1 MTPSARPR
9 SWGTIAVF
17 LFAWLVLSWPWLSG
31 AVTIPYDA
39 KALFQAQLQFIA
51 NAYHEGQ
58 SPFWAPNVFGGIPQ
72 VADPQSLIFSPMAL
86 LALVARNPSFRALD
100 TIMLALL
107 ALGGI
112 SVLMLFRDRGW
123 HPAGGIVAAMAYA
136 FGASAAW
143 RIQHIGQIESF
154 AFFAVALWLL
164 ARALDRSSRAYGLA
178 AGIAAGLMM
187 VEPNQVAFLAT
198 LLLAGLVVDHWLS
211 QPSLDRAVRK
221 SGLPL
226 LVAAATALVI
236 IAIPVL
242 LTFLF
247 AVSSD
252 RAEIVFSEAARGSL
266 HPASL
271 LTMMV
276 ADLFGAGSPTVDYW
290 GPYSYP
296 WDPNEMTLS
305 QNMGEVY
312 VGALP
317 ILVVVTFGIARGLG
331 WAREIRFFTIATIAL
346 IVYALGHYT
355 PAFRVLF
362 EVLPGVSA
370 FRRPAD
376 ATFLI
381 GGMTSVLAG
390 YLVHRFASG
399 TVPPLRARH
408 AILAVALL
416 MGGFAAAVMVAVG
429 AGQFDAA
436 VTPVA
441 EAAAWIAAAGLVLGA
456 LSHLRAKPAFASVAV
471 IAPLMIADLARN
483 NGPNESTALPPA
495 RYDILDPDTKNET
508 ICLLKRLLHQPLP
521 SARRDR
527 VELVGVGFEWPN
539 VGLIH
544 GFEHTLGY
552 NPLRLANFSEATGAR
567 DHVAGHDQ
575 RIFAPLFPSYHS
587 LLADML
593 GLRYIVSSVPIDR
606 VDGTLM
612 PGDLEL
618 IARTRSGFVYEN
630 PRALPR
636 VLFAP
641 NWLEAD
647 FEQLLQDGQ
656 WPQFDPTH
664 TVLLE
669 AAPDRPPP
677 AGGECDEPVVFL
689 TRYQNTVVDVEVVA
703 TCGGFVVLNDVWHPW
718 WSVTVNGEPA
728 EILKANVLFR
738 AVQIP
743 AGHHKLRFEFNA
755 IAGAVAEIGEKI
767 GETLLGSEN

>member
-1 MTPSARPR
+1 MAPSTRPR
-9 SWGTIAVF
+9 SWATIAVF
-17 LFAWLVLSWPWLSG
+17 LVAWLVLSWPWLSG

-39 KALFQAQLQFIA
+39 KALFQAQLQFLA
-51 NAYHEGQ
+51 NAFHEGQ
-58 SPFWAPNVFGGIPQ
+58 SPFWAPHVFGGIPQ

-100 TIMLALL
+100 ALMLALL

-112 SVLMLFRDRGW
+112 AVLMLFRDRGW
-123 HPAGGIVAAMAYA
+123 HAAGAIVAAMAYA

-154 AFFAVALWLL
+154 AFFAVALWLT
-164 ARALDRSSRAYGLA
+164 ARALDRSSLAYGLT
-178 AGIAAGLMM
+178 AGIAAGLMI

-198 LLLAGLVVDHWLS
+198 LLLAGFVFDHWLS
-211 QPSLDRAVRK
+211 QPTLDQAVRK

-226 LVAAATALVI
+226 VIAAVATLVI
-236 IAIPVL
+236 AAIPVL
-242 LTFLF
+242 LTSLF
-247 AVSSD
+247 ALSSD
-252 RAEIVFSEAARGSL
+252 RAEIGFSEAARGSL

-271 LTMMV
+271 LTMII

-290 GPYSYP
+290 GPHSQP
-296 WDPNEMTLS
+296 WDPDEMTLS

-317 ILVVVTFGIARGLG
+317 ILVVLTLGIARGLA
-331 WAREIRFFTIATIAL
+331 WAREIRFFTIATIVL
-346 IVYALGHYT
+346 IVYALGRYT
-355 PAFRVLF
+355 PAFRLLF
-362 EVLPGVSA
+362 ELLPGVSA

-381 GGMTSVLAG
+381 GGVTSVLAG
-390 YLVHRFASG
+390 YLVHRFVSG
-399 TVPPLRARH
+399 TVPALRAWH
-408 AILAVALL
+408 TVVAVALL
-416 MGGFAAAVMVAVG
+416 IGCFAAALAVAVTVG
-429 AGQFDAA
+429 RLSAA
-436 VTPVA
+436 VVPVT
-441 EAAAWIAAAGLVLGA
+441 EAAAWVAAAGLVLGV
-456 LSHLRAKPAFASVAV
+456 LSHLRTRPAFASVAV
-471 IAPLMIADLARN
+471 IAPLMMADLARN

-495 RYDILDPDTKNET
+495 RYDILDRDTKNET

-552 NPLRLANFSEATGAR
+552 NPLRLAEFAEATGAR
-567 DHVAGHDQ
+567 DHIAGPDQ
-575 RIFAPLFPSYHS
+575 RSFTPLFPSYYS

-606 VDGTLM
+606 VDGSLM

-647 FEQLLQDGQ
+647 FAKLIEDGQ
-656 WPQFDPTH
+656 WPQFDPTQ

-669 AAPDRPPP
+669 APPDRPPP
-677 AGGECDEPVVFL
+677 PGAECDEPVVFM
-689 TRYQNTVVDVEVVA
+689 TRYQNTLVEIEVISA
-703 TCGGFVVLNDVWHPW
+703 CGGFVVLNDVWHPW
-718 WSVTVNGEPA
+718 WSATVDGEPA
-728 EILKANVLFR
+728 DILKANVLFR
-738 AVQIP
+738 AVQVP
-743 AGHHKLRFEFNA
+743 PGHHKVRFEFHA
-755 IAGAVAEIGEKI
+755 IAGAVVELGEKI

>member
-1 MTPSARPR
+1 MGPTSR
-9 SWGTIAVF
+9 SWGTVSVF
-17 LFAWLVLSWPWLSG
+17 LLAWLVLSWPWLSG

-51 NAYHEGQ
+51 NAFHEGQ
-58 SPFWAPNVFGGIPQ
+58 SPFWAPHVFGGIPQ

-100 TIMLALL
+100 ALMLTLL

-112 SVLMLFRDRGW
+112 AILMFFRDRGW

-143 RIQHIGQIESF
+143 RIQHIGQIESY

-164 ARALDRSSRAYGLA
+164 ARALARSSRGYGLA

-187 VEPNQVAFLAT
+187 VEPNQVAFLGA
-198 LLLAGLVVDHWLS
+198 LLLVGFVLDHWLA
-211 QPSLDRAVRK
+211 QPALDQGVRK

-226 LVAAATALVI
+226 LITAVAALAIV
-236 IAIPVL
+236 AIPVL
-242 LTFLF
+242 LTYLF
-247 AVSSD
+247 ALSSD

-271 LTMMV
+271 LTLLI

-317 ILVVVTFGIARGLG
+317 ILAVLIFGIARGLA
-331 WAREIRFFTIATIAL
+331 WARDVRFFTLATIAL

-355 PAFRVLF
+355 PIFRVLF
-362 EVLPGVSA
+362 DLLPGVSA

-390 YLVHRFASG
+390 YLVHRFVAG

-408 AILAVALL
+408 VILAAVLVAGAFASALAVAV
-416 MGGFAAAVMVAVG
+416 AAG
-429 AGQFDAA
+429 RLDAA
-436 VTPVA
+436 VIPVA
-441 EAAAWIAAAGLVLGA
+441 EAAGWIAAAALVLGLLA
-456 LSHLRAKPAFASVAV
+456 HLRARSAFASVAI

-483 NGPNESTALPPA
+483 NGPNESTASPPG
-495 RYDILDPDTKNET
+495 RYDILDPATKNET
-508 ICLLKRLLHQPLP
+508 ICLLKRLLQQPLP

-539 VGLIH
+539 LGLIH

-552 NPLRLANFSEATGAR
+552 NPLRLAEFAEATGAR
-567 DHVAGHDQ
+567 DHIAGPDQ
-575 RIFAPLFPSYHS
+575 RIFTPLFPSYHS

-641 NWLEAD
+641 NWMEAD
-647 FEQLLQDGQ
+647 FEQLIRDGQ
-656 WPQFDPTH
+656 WPQFDPTQ

-669 AAPDRPPP
+669 APPDVPP
-677 AGGECDEPVVFL
+677 AGGECDEPVVFM
-689 TRYQNTVVDVEVVA
+689 TRYQNTVVEIEVIA
-703 TCGGFVVLNDVWHPW
+703 ACGGFVVLNDVWHPW
-718 WSVTVNGEPA
+718 WSATVDGKEVD
-728 EILKANVLFR
+728 ILKANVLFR
-738 AVQIP
+738 AVQVP
-743 AGHHKLRFEFNA
+743 AGHHRVRFEFHA
-755 IAGAVAEIGEKI
+755 IAGAVTEFGERI
-767 GETLLGSEN
+767 ETLLGSAN

>member
-1 MTPSARPR
+1 MAPSTRPR
-9 SWGTIAVF
+9 SWGTIVVF
-17 LFAWLVLSWPWLSG
+17 LLAWLVLSWPWLSG

-39 KALFQAQLQFIA
+39 KALFQAQLQFLA
-51 NAYHEGQ
+51 NAFHEGQ
-58 SPFWAPNVFGGIPQ
+58 SPFWAPHVFGGIPQ

-100 TIMLALL
+100 ALMLALL
-107 ALGGI
+107 AVGGI
-112 SVLMLFRDRGW
+112 AVLMFFRDRGW

-164 ARALDRSSRAYGLA
+164 ARTLDRSSRLYGLA
-178 AGIAAGLMM
+178 AGIAGGLMI
-187 VEPNQVAFLAT
+187 VEPDQVAFLGT
-198 LLLAGLVVDHWLS
+198 LLLAGFVVDHWLS
-211 QPSLDRAVRK
+211 QPTLDHAVRK
-221 SGLPL
+221 SSLPL
-226 LVAAATALVI
+226 LLTAAVALVI
-236 IAIPVL
+236 AVIPVL
-242 LTFLF
+242 LTYLF

-252 RAEIVFSEAARGSL
+252 RAEIVFAEAARGSL

-271 LTMMV
+271 LTLLV

-290 GPYSYP
+290 GPYSLD
-296 WDPNEMTLS
+296 WDPNEITLS

-317 ILVVVTFGIARGLG
+317 ILALLIFGIARGLA
-331 WAREIRFFTIATIAL
+331 WTREIRFFTTATIVCIL
-346 IVYALGHYT
+346 YALGHYT
-355 PAFRVLF
+355 PAFRVVF

-381 GGMTSVLAG
+381 GGMTSILAG
-390 YLVHRFASG
+390 YLVHRFVAG
-399 TVPPLRARH
+399 TVPALQARH
-408 AILAVALL
+408 AITAVALL
-416 MGGFAAAVMVAVG
+416 IAGFTAALGVAVMVG
-429 AGQFDAA
+429 RLDAA
-436 VTPVA
+436 IMPVV
-441 EAAAWIAAAGLVLGA
+441 EAAAWVAAAGGVLGVLA
-456 LSHLRAKPAFASVAV
+456 HLRARPAFASVAV

-495 RYDILDPDTKNET
+495 RYDILDRDTKNET
-508 ICLLKRLLHQPLP
+508 ICLLKRLLQQPLP

-527 VELVGVGFEWPN
+527 VELVGIGFEWPN
-539 VGLIH
+539 VGLVH

-552 NPLRLANFSEATGAR
+552 NPLRLAEFAEATGAR
-567 DHVAGHDQ
+567 DHIAGPDQ
-575 RIFAPLFPSYHS
+575 RIFTPLFPSYYS

-606 VDGTLM
+606 VDGSLM

-618 IARTRSGFVYEN
+618 VARTRSGFVYEN

-636 VLFAP
+636 VLFAA
-641 NWLEAD
+641 NWMEAD
-647 FEQLLQDGQ
+647 FEKLLQDGQ
-656 WPQFDPTH
+656 WPQFDPMQ

-677 AGGECDEPVVFL
+677 PGAECDEPVVFM
-689 TRYQNTVVDVEVVA
+689 TRYQNTLVEIEVISA
-703 TCGGFVVLNDVWHPW
+703 CAGFVVLNDVWHPW
-718 WSVTVNGEPA
+718 WGATVDDEPA
-728 EILKANVLFR
+728 DILKANVLFR
-738 AVQIP
+738 AVQVP
-743 AGHHKLRFEFNA
+743 PGHHKLRFEFHA
-755 IAGAVAEIGEKI
+755 IAGAVSELGEKI